1 MSAPRA
7 PLDPAV
13 AAIHALIRNEVK
25 VGKELTP
32 TCRMVTFTVAKRHV
46 ADVDLASYVQ
56 ALFPRYE
63 LDFINRW
70 CAQGHCTVDGVLAR
84 GDQPLATG
92 QHVILRV
99 PLPPPDPTYIVPPLE
114 FIYCD
119 EHLAIV
125 NKPPGHLAHQAG
137 AIMTGTLLN
146 QLQEWALA
154 QGRNP
159 REVRLVNRIDRD
171 TSGIVLVSWQLAAHV
186 ALSHA
191 IEDRR
196 MHKEYL
202 ALCHGCPQ
210 LAAGDWR
217 EPMGPGDPAS
227 IAHVVRADG
236 KDCHTAYQVL
246 EAVGDYSR
254 LRIVLHTGRQHQ
266 IRVHASHHGCPL
278 IGDWV
283 YGQPCADL
291 PGQALHAAVL
301 AGTHPVTGEAMR
313 WEAPL
318 PALFTSLWARLCA
331 GQALTPS
338 AHSPAQR
345 LKLGL

>member
-25 VGKELTP
+25 VRKELTA
-32 TCRMVTFTVAKRHV
+32 TYRLVEFTVGKRHV
-46 ADVDLASYVQ
+46 TDVDLASYVQ

-70 CAQGHCTVDGVLAR
+70 CVQGNCSVDGVVAR
-84 GDQPLATG
+84 GDQGLRTG
-92 QHVILRV
+92 QQVVLHV
-99 PLPPPDPTYIVPPLE
+99 PLPPPDPTYVIPPLS
-114 FIYCD
+114 FVYND
-119 EHLAIV
+119 EDLAIV
-125 NKPPGHLAHQAG
+125 DKPPGHLAHQAG

-146 QLQEWALA
+146 QLQDWALA
-154 QGRNP
+154 NGRDP

-171 TSGIVLVSWQLAAHV
+171 TSGIVLVSWNLTAHV
-186 ALSHA
+186 ALSHSV
-191 IEDRR
+191 EGRR
-196 MHKEYL
+196 LHKEYL

-210 LAAGDWR
+210 PADGDWR

-227 IAHVVRADG
+227 IAHVVRPDG
-236 KDCHTAYQVL
+236 KDCHTEYHVVESVGAYSL
-246 EAVGDYSR
+246 

-266 IRVHASHHGCPL
+266 IRVHASHHGSPL

-283 YGQPCADL
+283 YGQPCAEV

-301 AGTHPVTGEAMR
+301 SGHHPITGVAMR

-318 PALFTSLWARLCA
+318 PALFSTLWSHLRTG
-331 GQALTPS
+331 GQLTPS
-338 AHSPAQR
+338 EHNPAQR
-345 LKLGL
+345 LKLGI